1 MWYGFAM
8 KNEFVQN
15 GNETA
20 PLPMSRREMKARGI
34 EQLDFVYIIGD
45 AYIDHPSFGPAI
57 ISRALESHGYTVG
70 IISQPDWHDAE
81 AFRALGRPKL
91 GFLISSGNMDSMVN
105 TIPPPKSAAARTRI
119 PKAALR
125 EGGLTGRL

>member
-1 MWYGFAM
+1 M

-57 ISRALESHGYTVG
+57 ISRVLESHGYTVG

-105 TIPPPKSAAARTRI
+105 HYTSAKKRRGRGRVYRRRRCGQAA
-119 PKAALR
+119 
-125 EGGLTGRL
+125 

>member
-1 MWYGFAM
+1 M

-57 ISRALESHGYTVG
+57 ISRVLESHGYTVG

-105 TIPPPKSAAARTRI
+105 HYTSAKKAPRRGRVYRRRRCGQAA
-119 PKAALR
+119 
-125 EGGLTGRL
+125 

>member
-57 ISRALESHGYTVG
+57 ISRVLESHGYTVG

-105 TIPPPKSAAARTRI
+105 HLRQKAPQRGRVYRRRRCG
-119 PKAALR
+119 KAA
-125 EGGLTGRL
+125 

>member
-1 MWYGFAM
+1 M

-57 ISRALESHGYTVG
+57 ISRVLESHGYTVG

-105 TIPPPKSAAARTRI
+105 HYTSAKKRRGEDAYTEGGVA
-119 PKAALR
+119 
-125 EGGLTGRL
+125 GGLTGRL